1 MQRPS
6 HKELY
11 KRILEAR
18 SAVSEGNVFIINQV
32 AIAGDAIELG
42 YLVETDLITVLEELL
57 NTTAPANYAGT
68 RPPQKS
74 YETEIEGLELFA
86 FIVDSTRF
94 KCRVYYK
101 FALTDDVFWLIS
113 LHPDRPKKEDT

>member
-11 KRILEAR
+11 KKIYEAR
-18 SAVSEGNVFIINQV
+18 SAVLNSNVLIINQE
-32 AIAGDAIELG
+32 AIAADAIELG
-42 YLVETDLITVLEELL
+42 YLIETELL
-57 NTTAPANYAGT
+57 SVLQGLLNETVPANYAGA

-74 YETEIEGLELFA
+74 YEIEIEGLEIFA
-86 FIVDSTRF
+86 FVVNSARF

-101 FALTDDVFWLIS
+101 FAMANDIYWLIS
-113 LHPDRPKKEDT
+113 LHADRPNKEDQ